1 MVETSD
7 SFCRPARFI
16 ASCVGGTD
24 RCDAQAANVAC
35 WLLVSLFPL
44 SALAQSPDATLDA
57 EAPSS
62 RQLLPT
68 DAAQTYRDARR
79 LLRDSK
85 PHDPHRA
92 SELAESMAP
101 LPVADDRRFALL
113 VETRMHR
120 GHPIRAIDAT
130 KAWQHH
136 APRAVDRIDAAL
148 SRGELHLLLGNPQ
161 RALEASA
168 SVRTDLARLDA
179 RPGDVR
185 HLNARWLR
193 LRHDAYR
200 GLGRMAAAAQL
211 ARRLKVSF
219 PAEDATHQAGL
230 VDDFEL
236 TVAERFRRGKRQYE
250 AWAYHEARRTFQELV
265 DDSPSNDVPKSIRRD
280 AKWHLAHIALNKLR
294 DDPERAQSLFD
305 NLSNEGGEHA
315 EEALYQLARS
325 QMRQEHYDAA
335 LKTLNRYRERY
346 PDGDHTEDVFYY
358 RGWLPYD
365 HRHNDRAIEGFRAYL
380 DRYGTWGPRS
390 SYIYGFLAWTH
401 MRQADWGDAIQTYE
415 KMEPY
420 GNMLVWGKA
429 LYWMA
434 YAEWKRED
442 EQQALARLD
451 ELRDTYPVT
460 YYGVLGEQLRLQI
473 NGHTPDAADIWWPE
487 ASGRADDIDTPGIED
502 VEFQNLSAE
511 VADDWRR
518 VRALVT
524 LDERERARHA
534 LEPIYRRLIRA
545 APDDQRDRA
554 IYAVGDLVGDYN
566 RMWRA
571 ATDGS
576 ISAMAKPPAS
586 DSLTAVMAYP
596 RAYRSVVREVADEF
610 DLSEHLMYAIM
621 RQESRYAP
629 GQVSH
634 TNAVGALQMI
644 PSTAR
649 KVANDLGV
657 EYRPREFH
665 RPSVGFRFS
674 GFYMRKLLDL
684 FEGKLVPMAAAY
696 NSGPAPVVEWFGENP
711 DASFPWLIEEFAYNE
726 GRNYCRKVA
735 EHFLRYLY
743 LYNDDES
750 TRRELLR
757 QLFPQSRD
765 ITFPEEIGY

>member
-7 SFCRPARFI
+7 SLFRPTRFLT
-16 ASCVGGTD
+16 SPLGGTD
-24 RCDAQAANVAC
+24 RLDAQVILVTSGLLFSLLPCWAVAE
-35 WLLVSLFPL
+35 
-44 SALAQSPDATLDA
+44 SPDAAIDA
-57 EAPSS
+57 EDASS
-62 RQLLPT
+62 GQLLPT
-68 DAAQTYRDARR
+68 DTAQTYRDARR
-79 LLRDSK
+79 LLRNSK

-113 VETRMHR
+113 VQTRMHR
-120 GHPIRAIDAT
+120 GHPIRAIEAT
-130 KAWQHH
+130 EAWQAN

-148 SRGELHLLLGNPQ
+148 SRGELHLLLGDPQ
-161 RALEASA
+161 RALRASA

-179 RPGDVR
+179 RPGDMR

-200 GLGRMAAAAQL
+200 GLGRIDVAAQL

-219 PAEDATHQAGL
+219 PAEDATQQAGL

-236 TVAERFRRGKRQYE
+236 TVTERFRRGKRQYE
-250 AWAYHEARRTFQELV
+250 AWAYHEARHTFRNLL
-265 DDSPSNDVPKSIRRD
+265 DDSTTNDAPKSIRRD

-294 DDPERAQSLFD
+294 DDPERARSLFD
-305 NLSNEGGEHA
+305 ELSQKENEHA
-315 EEALYQLARS
+315 EQALYQLARS
-325 QMRQEHYDAA
+325 QMRRENYDAA
-335 LKTLNRYRERY
+335 LKTLDRYRARY
-346 PDGDHTEDVFYY
+346 PDGGHTEDVLYY

-365 HRHNDRAIEGFRAYL
+365 HRHNDRAIEGFSAYL
-380 DRYGTWGPRS
+380 DQYGTWGPRS

-401 MRQADWGDAIQTYE
+401 MRQSDWKQAIRTYE

-434 YAEWKRED
+434 YAEWKRD
-442 EQQALARLD
+442 NKKQALARLD

-460 YYGVLGEQLRLQI
+460 YYGVLGEQLRLRI
-473 NGHTPDAADIWWPE
+473 NGQTPDAADVWWPE
-487 ASGRADDIDTPGIED
+487 NSGRADNIEAPGIED
-502 VEFQNLSAE
+502 IEFRNLD
-511 VADDWRR
+511 ADVTDAWQR
-518 VRALVT
+518 VQALVA

-545 APDDQRDRA
+545 APSAQRNRA

-576 ISAMAKPPAS
+576 ISAMAELPAS
-586 DSLTAVMAYP
+586 DSLKAVMAYP
-596 RAYRSVVREVADEF
+596 RAYRTVVLEVADEF

-621 RQESRYAP
+621 RQESRYEP

-649 KVANDLGV
+649 KVADDLGV

-684 FEGKLVPMAAAY
+684 FEGNLVPMAAAY

-735 EHFLRYLY
+735 EHLLRYLY

-765 ITFPEEIGY
+765 ITFPDDIGY